1 MTRATTMA
9 GRVAQRVLA
18 GAAVRLASRR
28 LGRNVAAVDPVEAG
42 AAHRQPGLGATGR
55 AVFFA
60 PLDVVVSVAVFLVL
74 AVFLVAVVLATALL
88 TVAPPRQP
96 LAHRRRLIR

>member
-1 MTRATTMA
+1 
-9 GRVAQRVLA
+9 
-18 GAAVRLASRR
+18 
-28 LGRNVAAVDPVEAG
+28 
-42 AAHRQPGLGATGR
+42 
-55 AVFFA
+55 
-60 PLDVVVSVAVFLVL
+60 LDVVVSVAVFLVL